1 MNGRPSRLMDE
12 EKDDRHR
19 IKIRGHMTGLISVVI
34 EKVLQCKRTCNKLSV
49 KLETLDFISR

>member
-12 EKDDRHR
+12 EKNDRHR

-34 EKVLQCKRTCNKLSV
+34 EKVLQCKYM
-49 KLETLDFISR
+49 